1 MKYKYPLLIFYR
13 QALEKLVSLFVLL
26 AMGFIISMVI
36 FLFEKMIPTRKS
48 SNDQSIEEARE
59 KVQYLR
65 FTLTEN
71 HKIYDSEVLG
81 ILNQI
86 EYDVMNVITKMK

>member
-1 MKYKYPLLIFYR
+1 
-13 QALEKLVSLFVLL
+13 
-26 AMGFIISMVI
+26 MGFILSMVI
-36 FLFEKMIPTRKS
+36 FLFEKLIPARKS
-48 SNDQSIEEARE
+48 SDDQSIEEARE
-59 KVQYLR
+59 KIQYLR

-86 EYDVMNVITKMK
+86 EYDVINVITQMK

>member
-1 MKYKYPLLIFYR
+1 
-13 QALEKLVSLFVLL
+13 
-26 AMGFIISMVI
+26 MGFILSMII
-36 FLFEKMIPTRKS
+36 FLFEKMTPTRKS
-48 SNDQSIEEARE
+48 SDDQSIEEARE
-59 KVQYLR
+59 KIQYLR

-86 EYDVMNVITKMK
+86 EYDVINVITQMK

>member
-1 MKYKYPLLIFYR
+1 
-13 QALEKLVSLFVLL
+13 
-26 AMGFIISMVI
+26 MVI

-48 SNDQSIEEARE
+48 SDDQSIEEARE
-59 KVQYLR
+59 KIQYLR

-71 HKIYDSEVLG
+71 HKIYDSEVLD

-86 EYDVMNVITKMK
+86 EYDVVNVITHLK

>member
-1 MKYKYPLLIFYR
+1 
-13 QALEKLVSLFVLL
+13 
-26 AMGFIISMVI
+26 MVI
-36 FLFEKMIPTRKS
+36 FLFEKMTPTRKS
-48 SNDQSIEEARE
+48 SDDQSIKEARE
-59 KVQYLR
+59 KIQYLR

-86 EYDVMNVITKMK
+86 EYDVINVITQMK

>member
-1 MKYKYPLLIFYR
+1 
-13 QALEKLVSLFVLL
+13 
-26 AMGFIISMVI
+26 MVI
-36 FLFEKMIPTRKS
+36 FMFEKMIPTRKS
-48 SNDQSIEEARE
+48 SDDQSIEEARE
-59 KVQYLR
+59 KIQYLR

-86 EYDVMNVITKMK
+86 EYDVVNVITHLK